1 MRLLKQIILIQIL
14 FVSPTSIIAQQI
26 AKTNDGRAVVLYD
39 NGSWRYL
46 EESSAQNS
54 ENNKEGEVY
63 ITKTGSKY
71 HLDGCRWLKSRIPST
86 IKEASSKGLA
96 PCKTCSPPSLKR
108 SSSNKSLPSEY
119 KPNSKV
125 TSTRCQATTKKGTQC
140 KRNSQT
146 GRSYCWQHP

>member
-14 FVSPTSIIAQQI
+14 FVSPSSVIAQQI

-86 IKEASSKGLA
+86 IKEAILRGSLLA
-96 PCKTCSPPSLKR
+96 
-108 SSSNKSLPSEY
+108 
-119 KPNSKV
+119 KP
-125 TSTRCQATTKKGTQC
+125 AH
-140 KRNSQT
+140 
-146 GRSYCWQHP
+146 HPH